1 MGGQGSSWSGDINHL
16 PTSPVSPT
24 TPTTGSHKKLTKPK
38 LIVPKLTPVKS
49 AASNLGASSLYSS
62 AKKRLTGRGGGRGGD
77 SSPPFIVV
85 KPLND
90 DKEEKKSKLDSYKR
104 ACEEL
109 DSEHEKFEA
118 MVNSI
123 SGSFSNLDFLNK
135 QSRERL
141 AAIGNNSLDINDADN
156 NNIVETKIQH
166 YPSLTVSASNQSAA
180 NNKLSIQ
187 LGVTGASNA
196 ELSSLGYRTSICD
209 KQSVSG
215 VFISK
220 YQIYLLS

>member
-1 MGGQGSSWSGDINHL
+1 M
-16 PTSPVSPT
+16 
-24 TPTTGSHKKLTKPK
+24 
-38 LIVPKLTPVKS
+38 TPVKS

-62 AKKRLTGRGGGRGGD
+62 AKKRLTGRGGGRSGD